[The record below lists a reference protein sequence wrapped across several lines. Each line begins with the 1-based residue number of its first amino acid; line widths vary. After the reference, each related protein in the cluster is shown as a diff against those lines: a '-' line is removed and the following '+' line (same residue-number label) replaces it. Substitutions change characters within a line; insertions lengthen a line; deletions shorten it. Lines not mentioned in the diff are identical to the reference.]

1 MNSQAIELIE
11 KQLNELKVS
20 ELKTVCRV
28 LRQKKPFKYSKL
40 NRSDMIREI
49 TNFLDFSSALNG
61 QFEKMR
67 KSDNRRKEKK
77 DEEGII
83 KRMNELVEITSRK
96 RLRDEDVLREKEE
109 YLRLRELL
117 MQQG

>member
-1 MNSQAIELIE
+1 
-11 KQLNELKVS
+11 
-20 ELKTVCRV
+20 
-28 LRQKKPFKYSKL
+28 
-40 NRSDMIREI
+40 
-49 TNFLDFSSALNG
+49 
-61 QFEKMR
+61 MR